1 MKKLFLI
8 LTIIITVLLTVNP
21 VIAEDCE
28 TRNDNKICW
37 ENGASTTLSWTHSR
51 FTWEEYQVEARDFN
65 WLGSFSVR
73 VIKKGIVKDGVLSEG
88 ESYSFD
94 FSNGSTFE
102 GIKIIADQVSNINSF
117 PPNIGRYPANPQ
129 AKIYFKTSLKKK
141 PSLELS
147 VDAERE
153 TGSEIT
159 VNINTENPGDSDLVD
174 TEIRILYDD
183 MELMNDLDSKD
194 SPMTEVTA
202 SSTVI
207 KWENISR
214 YRLTPI
220 YPGIIKNGFSIK
232 ILNFSNKTALISTT
246 FDQLTKN
253 NKLVEGDSLIFGF
266 TRENEYMG
274 VKILGKNIS
283 SDAAELVLQFPKKNS
298 LKRRYPDIPA
308 GSSESLKL
316 KFLPGPSGKTYTIS
330 VTASGKDREG
340 NIYKDSATK
349 TVSIPAA
356 FDIQKTA
363 SDSVMG
369 EGLYPGIT
377 GFGDIASIKNITFV
391 SIRVDNKMNHP
402 LYGVKLK
409 DTMRPDFDFV
419 DNMNRTSLSWVF
431 DINAGDHKEFTYTIM
446 AKRQGVYTFPRAEL
460 TWAERGEKVHLVSNG
475 PQTTVSG
482 PYIVVERNFNRTDV
496 HTGETV
502 SVSLSISNTGDLPAN
517 ITVKDNVPL
526 NATFLSG
533 SLSFSGLL
541 RPAQNEKI
549 SFTIISDGT
558 GLEFKAPEMISK
570 NLGFE
575 WYAPIPSKKI
585 SGNSPLPTA
594 MPIIQS
600 MNTDVLEQLPGTGNR
615 QLVNEWFSGHEV
627 AISIIAL
634 FSGILMLLMLNKIKY
649 FRINEK

>member
-8 LTIIITVLLTVNP
+8 LTIIITVLLTVNS

-28 TRNDNKICW
+28 ILNDNNICW

-51 FTWEEYQVEARDFN
+51 ITWEEYQVEARDFN

-88 ESYSFD
+88 ESYLFD

-102 GIKIIADQVSNINSF
+102 GIKITADQVSNINLF

-129 AKIYFKTSLKKK
+129 AKISFKTSLTKK
-141 PSLELS
+141 PSLEIS

-159 VNINTENPGDSDLVD
+159 AYINTENPGDSDLVD
-174 TEIRILYDD
+174 TEIRILYDG

-194 SPMTEVTA
+194 SPVTEVTA
-202 SSTVI
+202 SGTVI
-207 KWENISR
+207 NWEDDIK

-220 YPGIIKNGFSIK
+220 YPGIIRNGFSIK
-232 ILNFSNKTALISTT
+232 ILNFSNKTALVSIGY
-246 FDQLTKN
+246 DQLTKTN
-253 NKLVEGDSLIFGF
+253 ELVEGDSLIFGF
-266 TRENEYMG
+266 TRENEYVG
-274 VKILGKNIS
+274 VKISGKNIS

-298 LKRRYPDIPA
+298 LMRRYPDIPA
-308 GSSESLKL
+308 GSNESLKL
-316 KFLPGPSGKTYTIS
+316 KFLPDYSGKTYTIS
-330 VTASGKDREG
+330 VTASGKDKEG

-356 FDIQKTA
+356 FDIQKTV
-363 SDSVMG
+363 SDSILG
-369 EGLYPGIT
+369 EGPYPEIT

-391 SIRVDNKMNHP
+391 SIRVDNKMNYP
-402 LYGVKLK
+402 VYGVKLK
-409 DTMRPDFDFV
+409 DTILPGFDFV
-419 DNMNRTSLSWVF
+419 DNMNRTSLSWDF
-431 DINAGDHKEFTYTIM
+431 DINASDHKEFTYTIM
-446 AKRQGVYTFPRAEL
+446 AKRQGVYIFPGAEL
-460 TWAERGEKVHLVSNG
+460 TWAEKGEEVLLLSNG
-475 PQTTVSG
+475 PQTNVSG
-482 PYIVVERNFNRTDV
+482 PYIVVERNFNRTDI

-502 SVSLSISNTGDLPAN
+502 SVSLSITNTGDLPAN
-517 ITVKDNVPL
+517 ITVKDSVPL

-533 SLSFSGLL
+533 NLSFSGFL
-541 RPAQNEKI
+541 RPRQNEKI
-549 SFTIISDGT
+549 AYSVLANDNV
-558 GLEFKAPEMISK
+558 LEFKVPEMISK
-570 NLGFE
+570 NQGFK
-575 WYAPIPSKKI
+575 WYAPLPSIKI

-594 MPIIQS
+594 IPIIQS
-600 MNTDVLEQLPGTGNR
+600 ANTDVLEQLPDTGNR
-615 QLVNEWFSGHEV
+615 PLVNEWFSGLGG